1 MSQQPF
7 DLKSNIAA
15 TTASHSAAMA
25 EEMVISLEARTRSL
39 ASRIG
44 SLESSLFVS
53 QRAAE
58 TADVILEELT
68 FKQEQME
75 AEIKQLET
83 DFQDIRELVSKSQPS
98 AKKMPMQRVIE
109 KIQGPPLKKAKAA
122 AYDQNFT
129 KTVVVKVKPPSRLE
143 PSF

>member
-1 MSQQPF
+1 M
-7 DLKSNIAA
+7 
-15 TTASHSAAMA
+15 
-25 EEMVISLEARTRSL
+25 
-39 ASRIG
+39 
-44 SLESSLFVS
+44 ESSFFVS

-83 DFQDIRELVSKSQPS
+83 DFQDIRELVSKSQPC
-98 AKKMPMQRVIE
+98 AKKMPKE
-109 KIQGPPLKKAKAA
+109 PPLKKAKAEA
-122 AYDQNFT
+122 NEPNFT
-129 KTVVVKVKPPSRLE
+129 KTVGVKFHPSSRRE